1 MGLPRVD
8 VVFRLWQCDKKNQGW
23 REGPPLTVPCQSFDP
38 LPGLHPPAKSVST
51 KKEYCFTS
59 EDATPSI
66 RNLAALKR
74 PYGRCPANPL
84 RVTWPCGGTTST
96 HSAVGRSRGVVDV
109 RGTGAEHLNAPS
121 QGAKSRGGSFF
132 RSQFRL
138 PVEHYREG
146 LRRCLFH
153 RESDQ
158 EPGAVAGRVPTREPN
173 WGHPKQ
179 RLGDT
184 RPERRAPC

>member
-74 PYGRCPANPL
+74 PTGQSGSNGPCVGPSATPRLGCQRLDRREPVFHCVSALPAN
-84 RVTWPCGGTTST
+84 R
-96 HSAVGRSRGVVDV
+96 
-109 RGTGAEHLNAPS
+109 
-121 QGAKSRGGSFF
+121 
-132 RSQFRL
+132 
-138 PVEHYREG
+138 
-146 LRRCLFH
+146 
-153 RESDQ
+153 
-158 EPGAVAGRVPTREPN
+158 
-173 WGHPKQ
+173 
-179 RLGDT
+179 
-184 RPERRAPC
+184 